1 MALEIALL
9 GPLQLLA
16 DGIPVAVRRGGPRKV
31 LLALALAEG
40 ACSSDTLVELVWPIG
55 ETRPKDATNALQTLV
70 SHLRKALAGSD
81 ATIETTPTGYR
92 LAGDVVIDAQRFE
105 EAARRSAVIAHPVE
119 RLASCDASLEA
130 WRGPALLDVRYEQFA
145 QADIVRLEEL
155 RLVVVERRIEALLE
169 LGREQEVVA
178 TLAQLVTQ
186 HPLREHFR
194 AQLMVALY
202 RTGRQTEALG
212 VYRELRDLLLDDA
225 GLDPTPMLQ
234 DLQVKILQQA
244 PELDRARTIQ
254 AAPSSHAVELR
265 PLHPVGGRVRTC
277 HRGRPA
283 VDGWAS

>member
-1 MALEIALL
+1 MTLAIDVL

-16 DGIPVAVRRGGPRKV
+16 DGASVAVRRGGPRKV
-31 LLALALAEG
+31 LLALTLSEG
-40 ACSSDTLVELVWPIG
+40 VCSLDTLVELVWPIDAA
-55 ETRPKDATNALQTLV
+55 RPKDATNALQTLV
-70 SHLRKALAGSD
+70 SHLRKAMAGTG

-92 LAGDVVIDAQRFE
+92 LAGDVSVDVKRFE
-105 EAARRSAVIAHPVE
+105 DEAKRIASMVDPLE
-119 RLASCDASLEA
+119 RLAHCDASLAA

-155 RLVVVERRIEALLE
+155 RLVVIERRLDALLE

-178 TLAQLVTQ
+178 MLAPLVTQ
-186 HPLREHFR
+186 HPLREHLR

-234 DLQVKILQQA
+234 ELQVKILQQA
-244 PELDRARTIQ
+244 PELDRVSPTST
-254 AAPSSHAVELR
+254 APSRVIELR
-265 PLHPVGGRVRTC
+265 RPRHRVGGRIRTC
-277 HRGRPA
+277 HRGRA
-283 VDGWAS
+283 IDGWAS